1 MENLYTIGRLFSD
14 RMFRVPD
21 YQRGYAWEEQQCQ
34 DFIED
39 LELVGE
45 GQEHF
50 FGLLILQARSRGSEP
65 VVDHKGHAYR
75 VYDVIDGQQRLTTVV
90 LLLDAIRREME
101 QFEELQT
108 LASGL
113 QETFIVT
120 PDRHGFAR
128 PKLTLNRDTH
138 QFFYGTVLGQEDDI
152 VGATIRSHE
161 LLRQASAHFDAY
173 LDERRRKLEE
183 GYADWLRDQYLK
195 ITQRLTVVV
204 YTVKSES
211 DAGGV
216 FETMNNRG
224 KDLTE
229 LEKVKNYLLY
239 LAGKLNL
246 PEGHGLQDKIND
258 TWTHIFESLMAADLG
273 DVRNEDRLLR
283 AHWLM
288 AYDHDAR
295 NWDGSRSIKDRFNL
309 RGYQGR
315 HRDLLEDLTAYLTS
329 LRNATVAYCDVYNPT
344 HPAAFKAF
352 DCDGRSRSRIVKTA
366 ERFARLGTMA
376 NFLPF
381 LLAARLEASTD
392 GHLYQ
397 QAIDLCE
404 RFVFR
409 VHRWM
414 GYRANTGRSRVLRIA
429 HRFYSGQNAQRALDD
444 LRRAI
449 LRYCPNQRFAA
460 RFEQEDVD
468 WFRWWGLKYFLYDRA
483 EEEWQRKHNE
493 ALEMAVFSPIV
504 PTDQES
510 ERSAQSLEE
519 VEPIVSAGT
528 LGALRQTSDNHTKLQ
543 RTAAGLL
550 VLTTAVTGL
559 LSACGPAGAVQ
570 PTAEPEQPPATATEE
585 EPTQETEQSTL
596 TVELGDEEASVGAI
610 EIPEAT
616 AVPIVEPSVG
626 GDLPEWANKEQAQEL
641 ARQGYEQLNQWSE
654 AGKLAELESQAS
666 AIRPII
672 KWDPET
678 EGSLHTVAE
687 VFNTDG
693 EESGWIVPGLEQDG
707 ETTVALDGWTNEE
720 TEPLFM
726 QAPEGMYLL
735 IRRDSVLATN
745 GEGDFKVW
753 ENGAWEE
760 HEQEPAT
767 EVPPAAT
774 SEPTTP
780 PTEEIETTSTPT
792 EEAEEPEPT
801 EETTDTP
808 EVSNEWVE
816 ISKRA
821 EAFKNGGIPEEKY
834 LFEEVEIGQV
844 GLEYR
849 DYENDDVPERGDL
862 QLVLLGTRQ
871 IDEYQV
877 LIVGSEHPETRRR
890 VVVPLI
896 IGNDNS
902 INLNIFRLITSP
914 TNTMY
919 ATQHQSSEQITPEE
933 ALVRM
938 EQVSGRPFALELF
951 LTAYGD
957 ILREQGRDEAKIED
971 MERYFFPHISANR
984 LLFFEPTKLE
994 EQVGDISDPSSLNL
1008 DKAPVNWGA
1017 KIYVPNR

>member
-1 MENLYTIGRLFSD
+1 MENLYTIGKLFSD

-21 YQRGYAWEEQQCQ
+21 YQRGYAWEKQQCQ

-39 LELVGE
+39 LELVGKS
-45 GQEHF
+45 QEHF

-120 PDRHGFAR
+120 PDLHGFAR

-173 LDERRRKLEE
+173 LDERRRKPEE

-204 YTVKSES
+204 YTVESES
-211 DAGGV
+211 DAGVV

-246 PEGHGLQDKIND
+246 PAGHGLQDRIND

-309 RGYQGR
+309 RDYQGR

-366 ERFARLGTMA
+366 ERFARLGTVA

-409 VHRWM
+409 VYRWM
-414 GYRANTGRSRVLRIA
+414 GYRSNTGRSRVLRIA
-429 HRFYSGQNAQRALDD
+429 HRFYSGQNAQKALDD

-468 WFRWWGLKYFLYDRA
+468 WFHWWGLKYFLYDYEQHLADQAGQDVHMPWELLTRKKDTVEHILPQTMEPGGYWAERFTPEMHDRYVHDIGNLTLTYDNPTLSNKSFPRKRGKAGQPATYAASKLFIEHALARHDDWTPTQIQKRRERIKEWAVERWRVEPPKTSMPDKETVDLSSVEAIQHVLTRAFIPYGQMTLYHALYKAGERGLSKTELA
-483 EEEWQRKHNE
+483 EEIRDGD
-493 ALEMAVFSPIV
+493 
-504 PTDQES
+504 T
-510 ERSAQSLEE
+510 RSLTG
-519 VEPIVSAGT
+519 V
-528 LGALRQTSDNHTKLQ
+528 LGALGNRINHSGPFEAQTPGIELFFDISRQDNDWHY
-543 RTAAGLL
+543 RMR
-550 VLTTAVTGL
+550 AV
-559 LSACGPAGAVQ
+559 VR
-570 PTAEPEQPPATATEE
+570 E
-585 EPTQETEQSTL
+585 
-596 TVELGDEEASVGAI
+596 AI
-610 EIPEAT
+610 EDIPGLHEAIT
-616 AVPIVEPSVG
+616 WPLEKIQKTYRESWWSDHA
-626 GDLPEWANKEQAQEL
+626 AQ
-641 ARQGYEQLNQWSE
+641 REQL
-654 AGKLAELESQAS
+654 AK
-666 AIRPII
+666 
-672 KWDPET
+672 PE
-678 EGSLHTVAE
+678 
-687 VFNTDG
+687 
-693 EESGWIVPGLEQDG
+693 
-707 ETTVALDGWTNEE
+707 
-720 TEPLFM
+720 
-726 QAPEGMYLL
+726 
-735 IRRDSVLATN
+735 
-745 GEGDFKVW
+745 
-753 ENGAWEE
+753 
-760 HEQEPAT
+760 
-767 EVPPAAT
+767 
-774 SEPTTP
+774 
-780 PTEEIETTSTPT
+780 
-792 EEAEEPEPT
+792 
-801 EETTDTP
+801 
-808 EVSNEWVE
+808 
-816 ISKRA
+816 
-821 EAFKNGGIPEEKY
+821 
-834 LFEEVEIGQV
+834 
-844 GLEYR
+844 
-849 DYENDDVPERGDL
+849 
-862 QLVLLGTRQ
+862 
-871 IDEYQV
+871 
-877 LIVGSEHPETRRR
+877 
-890 VVVPLI
+890 
-896 IGNDNS
+896 
-902 INLNIFRLITSP
+902 
-914 TNTMY
+914 
-919 ATQHQSSEQITPEE
+919 
-933 ALVRM
+933 
-938 EQVSGRPFALELF
+938 
-951 LTAYGD
+951 
-957 ILREQGRDEAKIED
+957 
-971 MERYFFPHISANR
+971 
-984 LLFFEPTKLE
+984 
-994 EQVGDISDPSSLNL
+994 
-1008 DKAPVNWGA
+1008 
-1017 KIYVPNR
+1017 